1 MNARAFTLLE
11 TIVALSVFAI
21 AVVGCLRAIHTI
33 TGVVAGLR
41 QESEARRSLENHA
54 LKIRGTRPF
63 PTRQPVEEGTLANG
77 IDIQDEIA
85 PVIDEQAGITKDE
98 RLLRVRSTASWTTR
112 WGRQSTTNVIYVRG
126 TD

>member
-41 QESEARRSLENHA
+41 MESEARRSLENHA
-54 LKIRGTRPF
+54 LKIRGVRPF
-63 PTRQPVEEGTLANG
+63 PSRLPLEEGPLPNG
-77 IDIQDEIA
+77 IEIQDEIA
-85 PVIDEQAGITKDE
+85 PVIDEQAGITKEE
-98 RLLRVRSTASWTTR
+98 RLLRVRSIASWTTR
-112 WGRQSTTNVIYVRG
+112 WGKQASTNTIFVRG